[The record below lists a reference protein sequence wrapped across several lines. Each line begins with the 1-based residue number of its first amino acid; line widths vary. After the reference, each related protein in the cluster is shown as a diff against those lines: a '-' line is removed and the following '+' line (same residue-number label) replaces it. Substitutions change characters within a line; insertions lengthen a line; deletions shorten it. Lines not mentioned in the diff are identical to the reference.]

1 MICPFCGTHIDDG
14 LTVCPACHASLG
26 AAAHALKSE
35 RRYCASCGALIPDGA
50 TACPSCG
57 MPLTSEDSIMMHPL
71 SMEGEDGAGDDQATD
86 AIPRII
92 SAIPNAEEP
101 FSATS
106 ANERMPRR
114 RVFIFAFVAA
124 LAVVGGTTLAIT
136 QPWNPQAYS
145 TKATEEA
152 DTSKAGYPGEVSK
165 LSGQD
170 KGISV
175 KSAADLD
182 AETFQTLSDAYTQMA
197 DLRTKLGDSE
207 SRLRSDIA
215 AETVDGDIDS
225 SAKSVDLASGYDEA
239 KQNASDI
246 ADIVDSLNS
255 LDSDS
260 GTYADQVQQVQTLA
274 GWLDSWS
281 ADLIDAYNR
290 ATTGYV
296 LADAIL
302 SPLTDDAGK
311 DGTSTFQ
318 SQFDQNYASWQPQQK
333 QSE

>member
-1 MICPFCGTHIDDG
+1 
-14 LTVCPACHASLG
+14 
-26 AAAHALKSE
+26 
-35 RRYCASCGALIPDGA
+35 
-50 TACPSCG
+50 

-71 SMEGEDGAGDDQATD
+71 SLDGEEGSDESQQAD
-86 AIPRII
+86 AMPRIV
-92 SAIPNAEEP
+92 SAIPNVEGP
-101 FSATS
+101 FSVTS

-124 LAVVGGTTLAIT
+124 LAVVGGSTLAIT

-145 TKATEEA
+145 TKATEQA

-175 KSAADLD
+175 KSAADID

-207 SRLRSDIA
+207 ARLRSDLE
-215 AETVDGDIDS
+215 AETVNGDIDP
-225 SAKSVDLASGYDEA
+225 SAQSDDLTSGYDDA
-239 KQNASDI
+239 KQNASDV
-246 ADIVDSLNS
+246 AAIVDSLKS

-260 GTYADQVQQVQTLA
+260 GTYADQVQNIQSLA
-274 GWLDSWS
+274 GWLESWAEDIS
-281 ADLIDAYNR
+281 SSYNR

-296 LADAIL
+296 RVDAIL
-302 SPLTDDAGK
+302 SPLTNDADDN
-311 DGTSTFQ
+311 GTSTFQ
-318 SQFDQNYASWQPQQK
+318 SQFDQNYASWQPQEK
-333 QSE
+333 QSD